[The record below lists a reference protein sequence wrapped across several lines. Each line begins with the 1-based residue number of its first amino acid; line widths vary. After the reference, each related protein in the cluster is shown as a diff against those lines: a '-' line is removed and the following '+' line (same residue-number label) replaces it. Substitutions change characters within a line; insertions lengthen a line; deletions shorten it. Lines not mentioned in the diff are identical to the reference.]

1 MRDENKQYIVTA
13 YFNGTNSFSCFL
25 GLLGREYMVWKH
37 GNRAA
42 KLAPQTR
49 ANRNLR
55 RTRSKGR
62 MTTYQ
67 TRVRGAGDSGCR
79 ACESS
84 RQGATATPTAV
95 LLSSIKRPSSTAR
108 DHRPCLLPKIPMGIR
123 GPAPAIR
130 GSTEVARVFEMI
142 SPSNPFIR
150 SPESPQ

>member
-62 MTTYQ
+62 MTKYQ

-95 LLSSIKRPSSTAR
+95 LLSSMRRPSSTAR
-108 DHRPCLLPKIPMGIR
+108 DHIDHRHK
-123 GPAPAIR
+123 GP
-130 GSTEVARVFEMI
+130 GARHPRIHFEMI
-142 SPSNPFIR
+142 SPSYPFIR